1 MPLLR
6 IHFLP
11 DDLARTRPAVRADLS
26 WETGL
31 SLDLLRGPLALT
43 ATNAMLSHWRS
54 WARKRLGPWALPLLA
69 AAPSAREFPDFQ
81 EQVRR
86 DGDDR
91 LGELLDRFQAT
102 LITPVWPAINTAVDQ
117 DQARRTRTF
126 MDNGLEGL
134 LETLAPAFQWRAPVL
149 QTEHPVERDLRL
161 AGRGLLL
168 VPSWFCGPRPIV
180 RADRPGPVTLVHS
193 ITPATRILISP
204 GGADRQPDGRAP
216 GLDALLGSTRA
227 AVLQTL
233 ASGCT
238 TTELAQRVGISTASA
253 SQHASI
259 LREAGLISTQR
270 QGPSVLHMVTALG
283 SAVLTPS

>member
-11 DDLARTRPAVRADLS
+11 DDLARTRLAARADLS

-31 SLDLLRGPLALT
+31 SLDLLRGTT
-43 ATNAMLSHWRS
+43 APAAMNATLSHWRS
-54 WARKRLGPWALPLLA
+54 WARKRLGPWAAPLLA
-69 AAPSAREFPDFQ
+69 AAPSAREFPGFL

-86 DGDDR
+86 DGDHH
-91 LGELLDRFQAT
+91 LAELLDRFQTT
-102 LITPVWPAINTAVDQ
+102 LIAPVWPAINTAIDLDQ
-117 DQARRTRTF
+117 TRRTRTF

-134 LETLAPAFQWRAPVL
+134 LETLAPAFQWQAPIL
-149 QTEHPVERDLRL
+149 QTEYPVERDLRL
-161 AGRGLLL
+161 GGRGLLL

-180 RADRPGPVTLVHS
+180 RTDPVGPVALVHS
-193 ITPATRILISP
+193 INPATRILIGP
-204 GGADRQPDGRAP
+204 GGAERQPDGRPP